1 MRFSER
7 IAGKKLFDTPLC
19 DHHGRIVV
27 RVIRVSATLTDKL
40 GLGQP
45 IVRGSESALSAFLRT
60 IRRWDGDDKFALTQ
74 RFIGGK
80 RDDLSPSRRQDGPV
94 KPGFGCRFI
103 GQKPS
108 LGIRLGLGV
117 LSHVGDRQGLEYIQ
131 IIVVMDDQG
140 MCIFRKIV
148 NTDFGKS

>member
-1 MRFSER
+1 MRFRER
-7 IAGKKLFDTPLC
+7 IAGQNFFDTPLC

-27 RVIRVSATLTDKL
+27 LVIRMSTTLTDKL

-45 IVRGSESALSAFLRT
+45 IVRGSECADGTFLRT
-60 IRRWDGDDKFALTQ
+60 IRRGDGDDQLALTQ

-108 LGIRLGLGV
+108 LGIRLGLGE
-117 LSHVGDRQGLEYIQ
+117 L
-131 IIVVMDDQG
+131 DQ
-140 MCIFRKIV
+140 MVSASCYWRLRV
-148 NTDFGKS
+148 